1 MQRIRKAIE
10 ICVLFGADILTL
22 FVIFSNH
29 NSCFQ
34 FRDTKIWNEKFNQQN
49 ISRTKRTI
57 FKKFHRE
64 VDSICE
70 GGHFE
75 LSIQFCLKQFSHY
88 STVIKFSCSRSDS
101 HRLFYIKSSICAFE
115 ISCSIKISEDIQ
127 ELSFKKF
134 WECLI

>member
-1 MQRIRKAIE
+1 MQRIRKTIE

-49 ISRTKRTI
+49 ISRTERTI

-64 VDSICE
+64 VDSKCE
-70 GGHFE
+70 GGNFE

-101 HRLFYIKSSICAFE
+101 HRLFILNPVYALSKFHALSKSL
-115 ISCSIKISEDIQ
+115 KIYRSSHSK
-127 ELSFKKF
+127 SFGNV
-134 WECLI
+134 